1 MRRGREAEHVRWQLH
16 GLNTGAIFGLT
27 CWGVSHLPRWISY
40 GLGHAG
46 TFIAF
51 HAMKEATDALVE
63 NFRAVFPERTDQELR
78 GLALKTYRH
87 YARDT
92 IEFIRSLKMRPEQLA
107 IRVRDTA
114 AFDRLRREGNGTLL
128 VAGHVGN
135 WELGGVLLR
144 TVYDYPLAVV
154 GLPETNADVNRM
166 RRDLRA
172 SLGIESIEVR
182 QAADTA
188 LRIRRLLAQNYVVA
202 MLADRPLGRDRVEV
216 EFFGQPTGF
225 LQAPALMGYLTGAPL
240 LPSFIMRQP
249 NGLYSAYTSDPIRVS
264 RTGNRDAA
272 VQAAMQAFATA
283 LENEVRKY
291 PHLWYH
297 FYSYWGDEPAEA
309 VSLKSEVGSLKS

>member
-1 MRRGREAEHVRWQLH
+1 MRVKREAEHNRWQLH
-16 GLNTGAIFGLT
+16 GLNTGTIFGLT
-27 CWGVSHLPRWISY
+27 CWGVSHLPRAVSC
-40 GLGHAG
+40 GLGATATWLAYHLM
-46 TFIAF
+46 T
-51 HAMKEATDALVE
+51 EATAGLVE
-63 NFRAVFPERTDQELR
+63 NFRVVFPERSDTELR
-78 GLALKTYRH
+78 ALALKTYRH
-87 YARDT
+87 YAKDT
-92 IEFIRSLKMRPEQLA
+92 IEFIRALRMRPEQLA
-107 IRVRDTA
+107 IRVHDTA
-114 AFDRLRREGNGTLL
+114 AFDRVIREGNGALL

-144 TVYDYPLAVV
+144 SVYDYRLAVV

-166 RRDLRA
+166 RRELRA

-216 EFFGQPTGF
+216 EFFGRRTSF

-249 NGLYSAYTSDPIRVS
+249 DGFYSAYTAPPIRVS

-297 FYSYWGDEPAEA
+297 FYPYWGEEQEAASIAAAEQ
-309 VSLKSEVGSLKS
+309 G

>member
-1 MRRGREAEHVRWQLH
+1 MRRTTDAEQVRWQLH
-16 GLNTGAIFGLT
+16 GLNTGTIFGLT
-27 CWGVSHLPRWISY
+27 CWGVTHMPRWCSY
-40 GLGHAG
+40 GLGRAS
-46 TFIAF
+46 TWLAF
-51 HAMKEATDALVE
+51 HLMKDATAALVE
-63 NFRAVFPERTDQELR
+63 NFRVVFPERSDRELR
-78 GLALKTYRH
+78 ALALNTYRH
-87 YARDT
+87 YAKDT
-92 IEFIRSLKMRPEQLA
+92 IEFIRSLRMAPEQLA
-107 IRVRDTA
+107 VRVHDTA
-114 AFDRLRREGNGTLL
+114 AFERVMREGKGTLL
-128 VAGHVGN
+128 VAGHIGN

-144 TVYDYPLAVV
+144 SVYDYPLAVV
-154 GLPETNADVNRM
+154 GLPETDPDVNRM

-216 EFFGQPTGF
+216 QFFGRPTGF

-249 NGLYSAYTSDPIRVS
+249 DGQYSAYTSEPIRVS
-264 RTGNRDAA
+264 RAGNRDAA
-272 VQAAMQAFATA
+272 VKAAMQEFASV

-297 FYSYWGDEPAEA
+297 FYPYWGEDDASTLA
-309 VSLKSEVGSLKS
+309 AAAADR